1 MPLILKVPWLFSLQK
16 VHLMHLLHSRTS
28 HVRQTVLA
36 EEIQLTV
43 NENLLDRGF
52 AAADAVAAVTNTIIE
67 VLKNGDEVSLL
78 GFGKF
83 SVVDVAER
91 EARNPQT
98 GETMTVAAH
107 KAPKFKFASNVKAD
121 IR

>member
-1 MPLILKVPWLFSLQK
+1 MNKTEFIAAV
-16 VHLMHLLHSRTS
+16 
-28 HVRQTVLA
+28 A
-36 EEIQLTV
+36 EKNGCTKK
-43 NENLLDRGF
+43 
-52 AAADAVAAVTNTIIE
+52 AAAETVSVVLDTIVE
-67 VLKNGDEVSLL
+67 TRKKGDEVALA

>member
-1 MPLILKVPWLFSLQK
+1 MNKAEFIAAIAEKTGSTKKAAGENVNVVLETIAETLKK
-16 VHLMHLLHSRTS
+16 G
-28 HVRQTVLA
+28 
-36 EEIQLTV
+36 EE
-43 NENLLDRGF
+43 
-52 AAADAVAAVTNTIIE
+52 VAFT
-67 VLKNGDEVSLL
+67 

-98 GETMTVAAH
+98 GETMTIAAH
-107 KAPKFKFASNVKAD
+107 KAPKFKFASNMKAD